1 MVISNNQEPNP
12 PLILP
17 WGEVLLS
24 TLLGTLGGHT
34 ECVKTF
40 SSLKNLFFTLK
51 NIKNYL
57 RMIFFFFLLMSSRG
71 SLDCCLKS
79 TAVAKTSH
87 TVDWFSVCT
96 CKITLGLGES
106 GFLIFTIAKARV
118 NGSMPEKKKMKAG
131 GDPSNC
137 WRFSLSGKCFPVM
150 KSWCQRQ
157 NLALQ
162 LPLCPHPQ
170 SSLFYIYSY

>member
-57 RMIFFFFLLMSSRG
+57 RMIFFFSTDELKGFSGLLLKINSS
-71 SLDCCLKS
+71 
-79 TAVAKTSH
+79 
-87 TVDWFSVCT
+87 
-96 CKITLGLGES
+96 CKNKPHCR
-106 GFLIFTIAKARV
+106 LIF
-118 NGSMPEKKKMKAG
+118 
-131 GDPSNC
+131 
-137 WRFSLSGKCFPVM
+137 SLY
-150 KSWCQRQ
+150 
-157 NLALQ
+157 L
-162 LPLCPHPQ
+162 
-170 SSLFYIYSY
+170 